1 MAGISAPGLGSGLD
15 INGIISKLM
24 EVERQPLTVLA
35 RREAGEQAKLTAFG
49 SLKGALSSLQTAA
62 RTLAAEGTFAG
73 RTASGFDSAVL
84 SASASASAAAGSY
97 AINVTQLANFHALRS
112 NTDYA
117 ATTDT
122 FNHGTLSIAIGG
134 GTAVNVTIGATNN
147 TLAGIRT
154 AINEANAGVTASIVN
169 DGTTN
174 RLVLAS
180 KTSGTAGAISVN
192 VTDSASG
199 GTHAL
204 TGLASASMVETQ
216 AADNAEL
223 SINGIAISRSS
234 NTITDAVDGLTL
246 SLKKEGTTT
255 LTVAQNTGAV
265 TAAVNAFV
273 KAYNDAVGQ
282 IRSMTAYDAANKR
295 ASVLTGDSTA
305 RGIQS
310 QLASLASAQV
320 TGIAGGIARLSDLG
334 IRVQADGTLATDSG
348 KLAAAL
354 ADRDIDVAGFF
365 TRTTAGN
372 EGIAVRFGTVLEG
385 MVGSAGL
392 ITGRTD
398 GINATIKDIQKRGES
413 LNLRLEQIEKRY
425 RSQFTALDTLISSM
439 NQTSQFLSQQLANLP
454 KISTER

>member
-24 EVERQPLTVLA
+24 AVERLPLTVLA
-35 RREAGEQAKLTAFG
+35 RKEAGQQARLTAFG

-62 RTLAAEGTFAG
+62 RTLATESTFTG
-73 RTASGFDSAVL
+73 RTATAADSSVL
-84 SASASASAAAGSY
+84 TASASSSAAAGSY
-97 AINVTQLANFHALRS
+97 AINVTRLAKFHALRS
-112 NTDYA
+112 NTNYA

-122 FNHGTLSIAIGG
+122 FHTGTLSITIGG
-134 GTAVNVTIGATNN
+134 GAAVNVAIDGTNN

-174 RLVLAS
+174 RLVLTS
-180 KTSGTAGAISVN
+180 KTSGADGAIAVG
-192 VTDSASG
+192 VTDSGSG

-204 TGLASASMVETQ
+204 TGLASAHMVVTQ
-216 AADNAEL
+216 TADNANL
-223 SINGIAISRSS
+223 TINGIAISRAS
-234 NTITDAVDGLTL
+234 NTISDALEGLTL
-246 SLKKEGTTT
+246 SLKKEGATT

-265 TAAVNAFV
+265 TTAVNAFV

-282 IRSMTAYDAANKR
+282 IKSMTAYDAANRR

-310 QLASLASAQV
+310 QLAALASAQV
-320 TGIAGGIARLSDLG
+320 SGIAGGIARLSDLG
-334 IRVQADGTLATDSG
+334 IRVQADGTLAADNGRLTT
-348 KLAAAL
+348 AL
-354 ADRDIDVAGFF
+354 ADQDIDVAALF
-365 TRTTAGN
+365 TRSTAGN
-372 EGIAVRFGTVLEG
+372 EGIAVRFNTLLEG

-392 ITGRTD
+392 IAGRTD
-398 GINATIKDIQKRGES
+398 GINASIQDIRQRGES
-413 LNLRLEQIEKRY
+413 LQLRLEQIEKRY
-425 RSQFTALDTLISSM
+425 RAQFTALDTLIASM

-454 KISTER
+454 KITTNR